1 MWAENALAQIGRMVV
16 HHRRDHNLDEAE
28 LGAEAL
34 LEIIRELK
42 KRDTDGN
49 Y

>member
-16 HHRRDHNLDEAE
+16 HHKRDHNLDEAE

-34 LEIIRELK
+34 LEIVRELK
-42 KRDTDGN
+42 RRDENVG